1 MNWRIVPVAN
11 ELVRFDLNGLGDPFH
26 RLLGRSLQV
35 EMGSP
40 EKAVEAMES
49 GSEEVEAI
57 LQRLELTW
65 ESYELTG
72 AMLVYNWKKELRH
85 VFAGRVPGADESEE
99 EEHFDDEKRTPPV
112 VLRAV
117 DLLLVMNVLART
129 RARILLPTTPPA
141 MQKEFLLQSLYSDD
155 PRLVSLAKATGCF
168 EETST

>member
-1 MNWRIVPVAN
+1 MNWRIVPVVN

-26 RLLGRSLQV
+26 RLLGRPLQV
-35 EMGSP
+35 EMGTP
-40 EKAVEAMES
+40 ENAVDVMETGGDAVEAI
-49 GSEEVEAI
+49 VEK
-57 LQRLELTW
+57 LERAW
-65 ESYELTG
+65 ESYNLTG
-72 AMLVYNWKKELRH
+72 AMLVYTWRKELRQ
-85 VFAGRVPGADESEE
+85 VFAGRVPTEDEGAD

-155 PRLVSLAKATGCF
+155 PRLVGLAKATGCF